1 MKELIKAN
9 EKSVSEAKKTQDENK
24 KLKAEVDRLKNK
36 LDDQWSTNN
45 STHVQNVDL
54 KRDIKN
60 KTDELSTL
68 KKEITALEAQNRD
81 MRANINRH
89 DRLYDVLLKCSL
101 GGNFDK
107 MTHLIGLA
115 ASGQEEELERELD
128 EFYYRA
134 SHTRMRQ

>member
-1 MKELIKAN
+1 MDTEQ
-9 EKSVSEAKKTQDENK
+9 EQTNK
-24 KLKAEVDRLKNK
+24 KYQDVPKE
-36 LDDQWSTNN
+36 T
-45 STHVQNVDL
+45 QNG
-54 KRDIKN
+54 
-60 KTDELSTL
+60 
-68 KKEITALEAQNRD
+68 D

-89 DRLYDVLLKCSL
+89 DRLFDVLRKCSL

-115 ASGQEEELERELD
+115 ASGQEEEMERELD